1 MDRKTRI
8 LVIAVFVLGVFAGAL
23 RWWTQSHAGPEFH
36 KTPDQNVL
44 LITIDTLRADA
55 LGVYGGRAATPHLDR
70 LANEGLRFTFAH
82 AHAVMTLP
90 SHASIMTGRYPFE
103 HGARDNAGF
112 RVNESVRTLA
122 EAARDR
128 GFATAA
134 FVGAFPLD
142 RQFGLTRGFDV
153 YDDVVG
159 ETSSPADFLFS
170 ERPAVD
176 VVRAAEAWLAQQQKP
191 TFTWVHLFDPHS
203 PYAPPSPF
211 RERYPQDPYAGEIA
225 YTDSA
230 LAPLIERARRSDRP
244 TTIIVTADHGEG
256 FGDHGETT
264 HGVFAYEST
273 LRVPLIVAQVGGD
286 SRTAAAVVDAPVQHV
301 DVFPTVAEL
310 VGLQLPDG
318 LPGRSL
324 LSAVNDPGNDRVS
337 YFEAMTGM
345 LKRGWAPLRGV
356 IVGRDKYI
364 DLPVEELYDLAADPA
379 ERNNRFAAASDRAR
393 SLVAHLKSLDAKL
406 PGEAVDENA
415 DARARLQSLGYVS
428 GSAARKPQY
437 TEEDDPKRLI
447 DVDRL
452 MLEGIELH
460 RNGRAGDAI
469 DAYRRVIE
477 RRPDMELA
485 YRRLAY
491 IQWEMGATG
500 EAIDTLR
507 DTLQN
512 NGPDIDVEIRLGTYL
527 AESGRAA
534 EAVPMLE
541 RAVSADPANID
552 GSNALG
558 IAYAYAGRLND
569 ARTTFQKILARDAR
583 NAYALENLGTVHM
596 QQGDFA
602 SARAMFEKA
611 VQQSPRSS
619 GAHAGLGAVASQQGR
634 PDEALRHWQTAV
646 TLDPRNFDALYNLA
660 TGLIRAGRSRDARPF
675 AEQFVRTAPASL
687 YARDIQQLA
696 AWLKKGA

>member
-1 MDRKTRI
+1 
-8 LVIAVFVLGVFAGAL
+8 
-23 RWWTQSHAGPEFH
+23 
-36 KTPDQNVL
+36 
-44 LITIDTLRADA
+44 
-55 LGVYGGRAATPHLDR
+55 
-70 LANEGLRFTFAH
+70 
-82 AHAVMTLP
+82 
-90 SHASIMTGRYPFE
+90 MTGRYPFE

-122 EAARDR
+122 EAAREK
-128 GFATAA
+128 GFATGA

-142 RQFGLTRGFDV
+142 RQSGLTRGFDV
-153 YDDVVG
+153 YDDALG

-170 ERPAVD
+170 ERPAAA

-191 TFTWVHLFDPHS
+191 TFTWVHVFDPHS

-211 RERYPQDPYAGEIA
+211 REQYQQDPYAGEIA
-225 YTDSA
+225 ATDSA
-230 LAPLIERARRSDRP
+230 LAPLIERARRSSRP

-256 FGDHGETT
+256 LGDHGETT

-273 LRVPLIVAQVGGD
+273 LRVPLILAQVGGE
-286 SRTAAAVVDAPVQHV
+286 SRPIAATVDAPVQHV
-301 DVFPTVAEL
+301 DLFPTVAEL
-310 VGLQLPDG
+310 VGLSLAEG

-324 LSAVNDPGNDRVS
+324 LTAVDDPANDRVS

-356 IVGRDKYI
+356 IVGRQKYI
-364 DLPVEELYDLAADPA
+364 DLPLEELYDLAADPA
-379 ERNNRFAAASDRAR
+379 EQNNHVASAPDRAR
-393 SLVAHLKSLDAKL
+393 SLATRLKSLNAAL
-406 PGEAVDENA
+406 PGEAADENA
-415 DARARLQSLGYVS
+415 EARARLQSLGYVS
-428 GSAARKPQY
+428 GSAARKPHY
-437 TEEDDPKRLI
+437 TEDDDPKRLI

-452 MLEGIELH
+452 MLEGIERH

-500 EAIDTLR
+500 EAIATLR
-507 DTLQN
+507 DTLQK

-527 AESGRAA
+527 AETGRAT
-534 EAVPMLE
+534 EALPLLE
-541 RAVSADPANID
+541 RAVSADPANLD

-558 IAYAYAGRLND
+558 IAYAYAGRLTD
-569 ARTTFQKILARDAR
+569 ARTTFERILTTDPR
-583 NAYALENLGTVHM
+583 NTYALENLGTVHM

-602 SARAMFEKA
+602 SARALFEKA
-611 VQQSPRSS
+611 VQQSPRAS

-634 PDEALRHWQTAV
+634 VDEALRHWHTAV

-660 TGLIRAGRSRDARPF
+660 TGLIRAGRPREARPF

-687 YARDIQQLA
+687 YARDIQQLQ
-696 AWLKKGA
+696 AWFKGA